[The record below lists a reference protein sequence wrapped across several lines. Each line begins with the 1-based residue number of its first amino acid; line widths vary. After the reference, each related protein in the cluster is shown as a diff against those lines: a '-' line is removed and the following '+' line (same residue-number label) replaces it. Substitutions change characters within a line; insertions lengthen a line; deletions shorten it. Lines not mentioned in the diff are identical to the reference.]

1 VRLLSPLRYRLLTYN
16 HSKPINPN
24 HGASQSNPL
33 TVGNLKRPQ
42 AFKNQDVAQHPRSTA
57 SLPKNTKNQSS
68 QHGFLHP
75 QDVLPTGT
83 RNNHTKRNARDTIS
97 VPARL
102 PPIPNLR
109 RQEPQPKQQ
118 DQQPTRGRSTERK
131 QNMSIF
137 PKNFV
142 DDYEETGFGLLG
154 SQLGGSFTAPSAS
167 RRSSSRSSQ
176 KSSSSYDD
184 SAVGAIC
191 CDVEDL
197 ASSALTNTLDEFLQD
212 DDDAFAESADMFAS
226 SQLDM
231 SDMLENQQY
240 TQEQSQIGAAFM
252 AQKQQQQQQ
261 AQAYN
266 GQAEQSLE
274 HDHMPAHLE
283 SLFGITA
290 NDLAVQQASASTP
303 ALPVNDPHAGAW
315 AELLKQMTDA
325 SAAPILEANAQ
336 IPANPAVSA
345 QSAWS
350 DQFLAASIL
359 STASSFFPEDQSPVC
374 APSSAWAKPED
385 EWMGPPANEAVTSD
399 WAGPSM
405 FASLSEVPALHAQQ
419 TNASNKLPTPR
430 RAATHLDNSV
440 LFPKAVAEPSSHQ
453 GNTSTVN
460 PLIFAATP
468 QSTPLQTVQS
478 SFGTPRSTAA
488 GVFKQPLPPV
498 SASRMP
504 SFDTTFAASV
514 QPSPALST
522 FSDFSPAQNMEDTMG
537 GGGICPSSGKV
548 GKPATE
554 AATPYIKMRK
564 SRVKPGDP
572 AEVRKYTAPSQ
583 TSRKTISSA
592 IAKKHGIAIDA
603 LGNPVRPDGITD
615 DEWEEMNPIRA
626 QIQAD
631 IKREKNR
638 EAQRVS
644 RQKRTEEM
652 QGLQDMMMH
661 WKQLAETLQA
671 ENDVLKKRNAQL
683 EQSLGARGPF

>member
-1 VRLLSPLRYRLLTYN
+1 MLTSFVF
-16 HSKPINPN
+16 SKPINPQ
-24 HGASQSNPL
+24 HGASQSNPT
-33 TVGNLKRPQ
+33 TVGNLKRNT
-42 AFKNQDVAQHPRSTA
+42 AFKNQDAAQHPSSSA
-57 SLPKNTKNQSS
+57 SLAKLTNKSS
-68 QHGFLHP
+68 SHHGFLHP

-83 RNNHTKRNARDTIS
+83 RNTNTKRNARTTIS

-109 RQEPQPKQQ
+109 RQEPNPNPKQQ
-118 DQQPTRGRSTERK
+118 QQQPTRGRSNERK

-154 SQLGGSFTAPSAS
+154 TQLSGSFTAPAAS

-197 ASSALTNTLDEFLQD
+197 GGNSSVLTNALDEFLQD
-212 DDDAFAESADMFAS
+212 DDTFAGESCDMFAS
-226 SQLDM
+226 NHLDM
-231 SDMLENQQY
+231 SDMLENQHF

-252 AQKQQQQQQ
+252 AQKQQQQQETQ
-261 AQAYN
+261 VYS

-283 SLFGITA
+283 SLFGMSA
-290 NDLAVQQASASTP
+290 NDLVQQAMSSTSAS
-303 ALPVNDPHAGAW
+303 APVDPNAGVW
-315 AELLKQMTDA
+315 ADLLKQMVQV
-325 SAAPILEANAQ
+325 SAAPLPESNVQ
-336 IPANPAVSA
+336 PSANPSVSA

-374 APSSAWAKPED
+374 APSSAWAKPDD
-385 EWMGPPANEAVTSD
+385 EWMGPPASDAVTSN

-419 TNASNKLPTPR
+419 ISAASNTLPTPR
-430 RAATHLDNSV
+430 HAGTHLDNNV
-440 LFPKAVAEPSSHQ
+440 LFPKAVPETSSAQ

-460 PLIFAATP
+460 PLIFASTP
-468 QSTPLQTVQS
+468 HSTPLQTVQS

-488 GVFKQPLPPV
+488 SVFKQPLPPV

-504 SFDTTFAASV
+504 SFDTNTFASSV
-514 QPSPALST
+514 QPSPAMST
-522 FSDFSPAQNMEDTMG
+522 FSDFSPAQNMEDVMG
-537 GGGICPSSGKV
+537 GGGICPSSGKA
-548 GKPATE
+548 GKPVIE

-615 DEWEEMNPIRA
+615 DQWEEMNPIRA

-652 QGLQDMMMH
+652 QGLQDTMMH

-671 ENDVLKKRNAQL
+671 ENDMLKKRMAIL
-683 EQSLGARGPF
+683 EQANGSALGACGSF